1 VFDRLETALGQ
12 VHAGALSPATA
23 HAMAALARAMI
34 ATLEVAELEERL
46 EALESR
52 LLA

>member
-1 VFDRLETALGQ
+1 
-12 VHAGALSPATA
+12 
-23 HAMAALARAMI
+23 MAAIVRAMI